1 MEKNTLAVRTLIIA
15 GLLVCMQ
22 TVAAVAQNSLYQD
35 VKANEVG
42 DIITVVLS
50 EDISGSSS
58 SDATNTSN
66 AAAGAGGSASGN
78 FLPFKPTFGSDVEVN
93 YDSDQR
99 AQASQGQLLQ
109 GYMSV
114 RIKDR
119 TPQGDF
125 VIQGSRKTKING
137 EVHKMNLEGLV
148 RPKDIDS
155 RNRVFSFRVANAKID
170 YENEGGLK
178 SATKKRGLLKRI
190 ALTGVG
196 IIIGAA
202 AILKA
207 SN

>member
-1 MEKNTLAVRTLIIA
+1 MEKNTLITRTILMA
-15 GLLVCMQ
+15 GLLVFLQ
-22 TVAAVAQNSLYQD
+22 AVSAIAQNSLYQD
-35 VKANEVG
+35 IKANEVG

-99 AQASQGQLLQ
+99 AQDSQGQLLE

-114 RIKDR
+114 RIKDQ

-125 VIQGSRKTKING
+125 VIQGSRKTEING

-155 RNRVFSFRVANAKID
+155 RNRVFSFRVANATIN
-170 YENEGGLK
+170 YEKEGGLK
-178 SATKKRGLLKRI
+178 SATKKRGFLKRV
-190 ALTGVG
+190 ALAGVG